1 MINLHKDDLK
11 RLEYI
16 QTRINAG
23 NISNSNNFS
32 RFSVSSKTGITG
44 IIEIFTKYPLKSTK
58 KFDFA
63 DWKKAFELYH
73 QEGDNVDS
81 REDIILKVDIIREGM
96 NVGRPSEPD
105 YSDNICI
112 TKYWLLGFIEGEGSF
127 SRLAL
132 FSSYFK
138 KIGERKCS
146 KRCK

>member
-1 MINLHKDDLK
+1 M
-11 RLEYI
+11 
-16 QTRINAG
+16 Q
-23 NISNSNNFS
+23 
-32 RFSVSSKTGITG
+32 
-44 IIEIFTKYPLKSTK
+44 IE
-58 KFDFA
+58 
-63 DWKKAFELYH
+63 KKAFELYH

-81 REDIILKVDIIREGM
+81 REDIILKVDIIRECM